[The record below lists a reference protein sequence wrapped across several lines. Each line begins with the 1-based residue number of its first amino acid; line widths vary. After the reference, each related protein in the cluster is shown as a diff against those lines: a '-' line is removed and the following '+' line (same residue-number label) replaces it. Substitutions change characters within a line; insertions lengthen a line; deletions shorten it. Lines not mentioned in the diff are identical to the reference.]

1 MESITKNRQ
10 PPEVLRAMVA
20 RAYGARQVVT
30 HDDFAT
36 ELGHGWF
43 NVAYRIRLADGR
55 AVVLKVAPPPGV
67 VVMTYERDLMA
78 NEVAALELVGTRT
91 DVPVPG
97 VHHYDTARDLCD
109 AEWFFMPFVDAENFA
124 VLDHEDRL
132 TPAETA
138 AYNRLLGAA
147 NAELNSIVG
156 PHFGRL
162 AGPGFPTW
170 REAFGGMIEDVL
182 RDGERRAVDLGWS
195 YGPLRSLVADHL
207 PLLDAVTEPRFVEWD
222 LWDGNTMVRDGRI
235 VAIIDHER
243 AFYGDPLIEAGFT
256 GLDLPVFGDPSAF
269 IAGYGRAPLTDDERR
284 RRRLY
289 TLYLMLIMVI
299 ETQYRGHTTPDA
311 YVWARAQLDELMG
324 AFGIT
329 RDR

>member
-1 MESITKNRQ
+1 
-10 PPEVLRAMVA
+10 MVA
-20 RAYGARQVVT
+20 RAYGADQVVDG
-30 HDDFAT
+30 DDFAT

-55 AVVLKVAPPPGV
+55 EVVLKVAPPPHV
-67 VVMTYERDLMA
+67 RVMTYERDLMA
-78 NEVAALELVGTRT
+78 NEVAALGLVRART
-91 DVPVPG
+91 GVPVP
-97 VHHYDTARDLCD
+97 VVDHYDTARDLCD
-109 AEWFFMPFVDAENFA
+109 AEWFFIPFVDAENFGVIDKTDA
-124 VLDHEDRL
+124 L
-132 TPAETA
+132 TPVQVD

-147 NAELNSIVG
+147 NAELNTISG

-162 AGPGFPTW
+162 HGPGFPTW
-170 REAFGGMIEDVL
+170 REAFASMIEDVL
-182 RDGERRAVDLGWS
+182 ADGERLAVDLGWS
-195 YGPLRSLVADHL
+195 YGLLRGLIADHL

-269 IAGYGRAPLTDDERR
+269 IGGYGRAPLTDDELR

-299 ETQYRGHTTPDA
+299 ETRYRGHDTPDA
-311 YVWARAQLDELMG
+311 YDWARSRLDELMG
-324 AFGIT
+324 GFGIT